1 MTLTIAEMRAAIHM
15 THACEATKLVSAERA
30 TYRHDDGEEVVDVHL
45 FEISGHPHARQCFVW
60 ADVVDPNRTIV
71 PVVLRTRKVP
81 TSDRAVLTYRRR
93 LPGNRQSA
101 VTRNGRSR

>member
-45 FEISGHPHARQCFVW
+45 FEISGHPHASQCFVW
-60 ADVVDPNRTIV
+60 ADVVDRI
-71 PVVLRTRKVP
+71 
-81 TSDRAVLTYRRR
+81 
-93 LPGNRQSA
+93 
-101 VTRNGRSR
+101 GRSFQWFCGPAKSRPLIVLY